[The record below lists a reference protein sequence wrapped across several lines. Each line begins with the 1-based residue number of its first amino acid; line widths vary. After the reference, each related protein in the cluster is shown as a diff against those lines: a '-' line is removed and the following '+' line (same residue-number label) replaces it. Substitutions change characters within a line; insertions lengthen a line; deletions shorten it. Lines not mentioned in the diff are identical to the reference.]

1 MNGALYDSV
10 HNVFF
15 ELRYEKLYDAM
26 LATSLG
32 PVDVALGKIGW
43 ALLRGGLY
51 SVAFVIVMA
60 AMGLLDSW
68 WALLAVP
75 AALLIALGFGAV
87 GMAVASFLTTFQQLD
102 SVNTA
107 ILPMFLFST
116 TFYPLDVYPRGIQ
129 IVVECLPL
137 YQGIELMRGL
147 TLGVVGLGLLVP
159 GGLPGAHGRP
169 ARGGPPGLSPAAR
182 PDPRPTCHPPP
193 RSGNPSPVHDHQHPS
208 VAMRNCGPGYAGGR
222 SLGRRGCCGNRAA
235 PGSSTW
241 APRM

>member
-1 MNGALYDSV
+1 V

-26 LATSLG
+26 LATSMG
-32 PVDVALGKIGW
+32 PADVALGKIGW
-43 ALLRGGLY
+43 SLLRGGLY
-51 SVAFVIVMA
+51 SIAFVLVMA
-60 AMGLLDSW
+60 AMGLLSSW

-87 GMAVASFLTTFQQLD
+87 GMAVTSFLTTFQQLD
-102 SVNTA
+102 WVNTA

-147 TLGVVGLGLLVP
+147 CLGPAAPALLLHALYFVIMAAVGLVVASRRLGTLL
-159 GGLPGAHGRP
+159 L
-169 ARGGPPGLSPAAR
+169 
-182 PDPRPTCHPPP
+182 T
-193 RSGNPSPVHDHQHPS
+193 
-208 VAMRNCGPGYAGGR
+208 
-222 SLGRRGCCGNRAA
+222 
-235 PGSSTW
+235 
-241 APRM
+241 